1 MRRHKPPT
9 LVSMWML
16 DVFCCALGCVTLLW
30 LLKTR
35 EAGEISDEANEANS
49 LLVAT
54 RGKLDESEHRSALR
68 LANAEKLAAELNA
81 LSKQLALV
89 QQKREELAVN
99 LALITKV
106 RDALATNL
114 ALVQQ
119 ESDRH
124 AKNLALM
131 TQERDVNAKN
141 LALIEKELDKTKK
154 DLIVARRKTD
164 DLDKTLVG
172 LGSKLTAS
180 DAELI
185 KKRGEMEAI
194 NQLLELAKKQKTD
207 LDLLVRTKEKARAGF
222 ELKLTESEK
231 KLDEVTRSLG
241 DQLKMQAR
249 LTQLEKD
256 LNAERTKLDQANITI
271 IDLQGT
277 KAKLADKVDKLQ
289 IVSDNRF
296 AGIVMTGKNVV
307 FLVDM
312 SGSMDRL
319 EESILAPTKW
329 ATVRDTVCK
338 VMRTLPNLEK
348 FQIILF
354 SGKVRYI
361 LEEGVWIAYEKEKS
375 IDRVHRAMTAI
386 KPAEDTNM
394 FVGLEEAFKYRDKGL
409 DTIYFFSDG
418 LPTSG
423 PGLTPAQEK
432 TITNES
438 ERTTILARHVR
449 RTLATTWNA
458 AGRLKPKVKINSIG
472 FFYESPDV
480 GAFLW
485 ALSRENEGSFVGM
498 SAP

>member
-35 EAGEISDEANEANS
+35 EAGEISDEANESAA
-49 LLVAT
+49 LLVET
-54 RGKLDESEHRSALR
+54 RGKLDESENRSALR
-68 LANAEKLAAELNA
+68 LANAEKLAAELDAVN
-81 LSKQLALV
+81 KQLALV
-89 QQKREELAVN
+89 QQKRDE
-99 LALITKV
+99 
-106 RDALATNL
+106 LATNL
-114 ALVQQ
+114 ALMTKERDTLATNLAVVKQ
-119 ESDRH
+119 ESDAL

-131 TQERDVNAKN
+131 TQERDANAKN
-141 LALIEKELDKTKK
+141 LALIEKELDKNKK
-154 DLIVARRKTD
+154 DLIVARAKSA

-185 KKRGEMEAI
+185 KKRGEMEAL
-194 NQLLELAKKQKTD
+194 NQLLELAKKQKID
-207 LDLLVRTKEKARAGF
+207 LDMLVRAKEKARAGF
-222 ELKLTESEK
+222 ELKLTEAEK
-231 KLDEVTRSLG
+231 KLDEVTRSVG
-241 DQLKMQAR
+241 DQSKMQAR

-256 LNAERTKLDQANITI
+256 VKAERTKLDQANITI

-289 IVSDNRF
+289 IESDNRF
-296 AGIVMTGKNVV
+296 AGIAMTGKNVV

-319 EESILAPTKW
+319 EESVLAPTKW

-348 FQIILF
+348 FQVILF

-361 LEEGVWIAYEKEKS
+361 LEEGVWIVYEKEKS
-375 IDRVHRAMTAI
+375 IERVQRAMTSV

-394 FVGLEEAFKYRDKGL
+394 YVGLEEAFKYRTKGL

-423 PGLTPAQEK
+423 PGLTPAQER

-438 ERTTILARHVR
+438 ERTTILAKHVR
-449 RTLATTWNA
+449 RTLQTTWNA
-458 AGRLKPKVKINSIG
+458 GDRIKPKVKINSIG

-498 SAP
+498 SSP